1 MKALPNILTSLRL
14 LLGLV
19 MFLCLAGAAG
29 GIPYASDML
38 TGEQQFQLEKI
49 AFVAFVVA
57 GTTDFLDGWL
67 ARKLNA
73 VSVWGAI
80 LDPIGDKILI
90 CGTILGIAA
99 PGPVPGHG
107 PALGPDPVPGIRR
120 QRPARGRGRA
130 RPAPAGDH
138 PGQVED
144 HPAADRLRGR
154 AAGGLLA
161 RLGPAQRPGHL
172 RRRLHHRPRPVVDRG
187 LRHRG
192 DRLPILERR
201 PACSC
206 GRRKPVIPESREAD
220 SSGTQQLYPD
230 RAARQGLCCWVPGSR
245 KRAPRNDDRFW
256 SAYPSAVIP
265 ESREADSSGTQ
276 QLHPDRAARQG
287 LRCWVPG
294 SRKSAPRN
302 DDRFWSAYPSA
313 VIPESRE
320 ADSSGTQQRKPQ
332 RAAR

>member
-99 PGPVPGHG
+99 
-107 PALGPDPVPGIRR
+107 LGPS
-120 QRPARGRGRA
+120 PAMALPSALILFREFAVSALREGG
-130 RPAPAGDH
+130 AG
-138 PGQVED
+138 
-144 HPAADRLRGR
+144 
-154 AAGGLLA
+154 
-161 RLGPAQRPGHL
+161 
-172 RRRLHHRPRPVVDRG
+172 RG
-187 LRHRG
+187 LR
-192 DRLPILERR
+192 LPVTTLAKWKTTLQLIAFGAELLVASW
-201 PACSC
+201 PAWDLPSDPAIF
-206 GRRKPVIPESREAD
+206 GAASTTAHVLLWIAAFVTVVTGFQYWNAARVQLREA
-220 SSGTQQLYPD
+220 
-230 RAARQGLCCWVPGSR
+230 
-245 KRAPRNDDRFW
+245 
-256 SAYPSAVIP
+256 
-265 ESREADSSGTQ
+265 
-276 QLHPDRAARQG
+276 
-287 LRCWVPG
+287 
-294 SRKSAPRN
+294 
-302 DDRFWSAYPSA
+302 
-313 VIPESRE
+313 
-320 ADSSGTQQRKPQ
+320 
-332 RAAR
+332 